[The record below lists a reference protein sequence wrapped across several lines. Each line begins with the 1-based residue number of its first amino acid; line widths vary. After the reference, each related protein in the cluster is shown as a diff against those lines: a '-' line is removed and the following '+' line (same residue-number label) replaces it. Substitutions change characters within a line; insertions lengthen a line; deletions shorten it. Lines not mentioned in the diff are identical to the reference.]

1 MKKWMETLE
10 NKKAKA
16 FTLLEMLMVL
26 LIISVLMLLF
36 IPNLSKQKE
45 KVTDKGNTAV
55 VKIVENQ
62 AELYELNEGKKPSL
76 SELVQKGNISDKQ
89 QKAYN
94 DYYQKHNDESPIL
107 SK

>member
-1 MKKWMETLE
+1 MKKWMKTLE

-45 KVTDKGNTAV
+45 KVTDKGNAAV

-62 AELYELNEGKKPSL
+62 AELYELNEGKKPGL
-76 SELVQKGNISDKQ
+76 SELEKNGNITKNQ
-89 QKAYN
+89 VEAYN
-94 DYYQKHNDESPIL
+94 DYFKKHPTESRNV
-107 SK
+107 S

>member
-1 MKKWMETLE
+1 MKKWMKTLE
-10 NKKAKA
+10 NEKVKA

-45 KVTDKGNTAV
+45 KVTDKGNAAV

-62 AELYELNEGKKPSL
+62 AELYELNEGKKPSIG
-76 SELVQKGNISDKQ
+76 ELEKNGNITKKQ
-89 QKAYN
+89 VEAYN
-94 DYYQKHNDESPIL
+94 DYYQKHPGENKLLPQ
-107 SK
+107 

>member
-1 MKKWMETLE
+1 MKKWMKTLE

-16 FTLLEMLMVL
+16 FTLLEMLMVF

-45 KVTDKGNTAV
+45 KVADKGNAAV

-76 SELVQKGNISDKQ
+76 SELEKNGNITKNQ
-89 QKAYN
+89 VEAYN
-94 DYYQKHNDESPIL
+94 DYFKKHPTESRNV
-107 SK
+107 S

>member
-1 MKKWMETLE
+1 MKKWMKTLE

-45 KVTDKGNTAV
+45 KVTDKGNAAV

-76 SELVQKGNISDKQ
+76 SELVQNGNITKKQ
-89 QKAYN
+89 VEAYN
-94 DYYQKHNDESPIL
+94 DYFEKHPTESRNV
-107 SK
+107 S

>member
-1 MKKWMETLE
+1 MKKWMKTLE

-45 KVTDKGNTAV
+45 KVTDKGNAAV

-76 SELVQKGNISDKQ
+76 SELEKNSNITKNQ
-89 QKAYN
+89 VEAYN
-94 DYYQKHNDESPIL
+94 DYFKKHPTESRNV
-107 SK
+107 S

>member
-1 MKKWMETLE
+1 MKKWMKTLE

-45 KVTDKGNTAV
+45 KVTDKGNAAV

-94 DYYQKHNDESPIL
+94 DYYQKHPGENKLLPQ
-107 SK
+107 

>member
-1 MKKWMETLE
+1 MKKWMKTLE
-10 NKKAKA
+10 NEKVKA

-45 KVTDKGNTAV
+45 KVTDKGNAAV

-62 AELYELNEGKKPSL
+62 AELYELNEGKKPNL
-76 SELVQKGNISDKQ
+76 SELVQNGNISDKQ

-94 DYYQKHNDESPIL
+94 DYYQKHPTESRNV
-107 SK
+107 S

>member
-1 MKKWMETLE
+1 MKKWMKTLE
-10 NKKAKA
+10 NEKVKA

-45 KVTDKGNTAV
+45 KVTDKGNAAV

-76 SELVQKGNISDKQ
+76 SELVQNGNITKKTSRG
-89 QKAYN
+89 
-94 DYYQKHNDESPIL
+94 L
-107 SK
+107 